1 MKLGKKT
8 LEVPILQGGMGVGVS
23 LSGLAGHVAKRGALG
38 CISSVNAGYRE
49 PDFENNP
56 LEANLRALRE
66 EIRKAKEIA
75 GGKGLVAVNI
85 MTAVTHYEETCRCA
99 VEAGADAIISGA
111 GLPL

>member
-23 LSGLAGHVAKRGALG
+23 LSGLAGHVAKCGALG

-56 LEANLRALRE
+56 LEAGIEIIAQPPGKKLQNINLMS
-66 EIRKAKEIA
+66 
-75 GGKGLVAVNI
+75 GGEKTMFLS
-85 MTAVTHYEETCRCA
+85 TASPGITPKPVT
-99 VEAGADAIISGA
+99 G
-111 GLPL
+111 